1 MSPSS
6 APHVYLYQLRD
17 TVMLT
22 LALLKVIAHHFSLSS
37 HSQDF
42 SQVAMPSK

>member
-22 LALLKVIAHHFSLSS
+22 LALLKVIAHIS
-37 HSQDF
+37 HLALIPKTS
-42 SQVAMPSK
+42 AK